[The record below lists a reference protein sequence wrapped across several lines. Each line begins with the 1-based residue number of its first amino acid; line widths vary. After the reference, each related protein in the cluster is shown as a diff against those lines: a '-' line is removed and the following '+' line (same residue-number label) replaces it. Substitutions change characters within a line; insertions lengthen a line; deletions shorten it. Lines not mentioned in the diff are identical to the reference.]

1 MRRVIAAVAEMGINA
16 DVEHIHNL
24 REIAEYGV
32 LPTPVFTIGG
42 KIKTKGRLLSPAEI
56 KQMLGEARQKP
67 A

>member
-1 MRRVIAAVAEMGINA
+1 MRRVIAAVAQMGITA
-16 DVEHIHNL
+16 DVEHIHSL
-24 REIAEYGV
+24 REIAEHGV

-56 KQMLGEARQKP
+56 KQMLGQAGQKS